1 MLTLLFTSDSTII
14 DTVQIYEIPEI
25 VQYQDGMSVTG
36 MIIPRYYERSIGD
49 VLANLPITALSYGF
63 AGLNGVASKG
73 AKPYYTR
80 ILLNGRQQR
89 DDFIGY
95 FNIDELALHSFR
107 QVAYGQNIVG
117 SGLSSMN
124 FESKVNRYDKPYSY
138 ARFAFGSFQRN
149 EYGIDLTRAITN
161 ELGLYASGEY
171 DRRNGFRD
179 HTDTERLSVY
189 AHLYYN
195 HFFPA
200 RLDLFYSDRDYGFPG
215 TTLEP
220 IEGRQEDE
228 FLDIS
233 ATVAPGHSVMNF
245 FYNVRNT
252 EYADSENANFLGYH
266 TKQLG
271 VNLAHHYELI
281 GVAVDYGVASC
292 FLRVNGTVT
301 SYTDVPLE
309 LWARLSKTLH
319 PVALQFA
326 GYFSKAG
333 DHENFYCPKLELDYD
348 VYGFTHLYLLLSRDA
363 RAPSDLETNADYDTL
378 NPYFQIDGKEDLA
391 SEYCWIQEVGL
402 RRDQFSL
409 GYYRFNYDDFITV
422 IEGPA
427 NQYEY
432 TNIDAWVI
440 TGCDAHLDVP
450 LRFCDTDSSRT
461 IVIVVGASGN
471 IIFEGDSVPFTPS
484 YRIGGHL
491 SFTKDTRRFGFGAAI
506 RGEVYGRNI
515 DLQGQESPG
524 FAVISAAGL
533 VKFMG
538 LSVVARINNV
548 LDEAYAYV
556 PYYPMPGRNYD
567 VSVKWEFWD

>member
-1 MLTLLFTSDSTII
+1 
-14 DTVQIYEIPEI
+14 
-25 VQYQDGMSVTG
+25 
-36 MIIPRYYERSIGD
+36 
-49 VLANLPITALSYGF
+49 
-63 AGLNGVASKG
+63 
-73 AKPYYTR
+73 
-80 ILLNGRQQR
+80 
-89 DDFIGY
+89 
-95 FNIDELALHSFR
+95 
-107 QVAYGQNIVG
+107 
-117 SGLSSMN
+117 
-124 FESKVNRYDKPYSY
+124 
-138 ARFAFGSFQRN
+138 
-149 EYGIDLTRAITN
+149 
-161 ELGLYASGEY
+161 
-171 DRRNGFRD
+171 
-179 HTDTERLSVY
+179 
-189 AHLYYN
+189 
-195 HFFPA
+195 
-200 RLDLFYSDRDYGFPG
+200 
-215 TTLEP
+215 
-220 IEGRQEDE
+220 
-228 FLDIS
+228 
-233 ATVAPGHSVMNF
+233 
-245 FYNVRNT
+245 
-252 EYADSENANFLGYH
+252 
-266 TKQLG
+266 
-271 VNLAHHYELI
+271 
-281 GVAVDYGVASC
+281 
-292 FLRVNGTVT
+292 
-301 SYTDVPLE
+301 
-309 LWARLSKTLH
+309 
-319 PVALQFA
+319 LQFA

-491 SFTKDTRRFGFGAAI
+491 SFTRDTRRFGFGAAI